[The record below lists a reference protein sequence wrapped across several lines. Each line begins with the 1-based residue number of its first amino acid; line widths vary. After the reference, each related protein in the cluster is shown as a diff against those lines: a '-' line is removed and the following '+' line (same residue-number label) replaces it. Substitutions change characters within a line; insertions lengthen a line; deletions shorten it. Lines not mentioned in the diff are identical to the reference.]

1 MRMHALVPLQLHA
14 VALYKFEVLANV
26 IMMFMKSTT
35 LIYVEFKHAQLQQYM
50 AKTGVIKR
58 YG

>member
-14 VALYKFEVLANV
+14 VALYKFEVLANM

-50 AKTGVIKR
+50 A
-58 YG
+58 